1 MALGKGLG
9 SLIPTKEPTRV
20 APPLTNTDLDVSGR
34 IVEVAPALISVNPH
48 QPRKNFNPHELEDL
62 IESIKL
68 HGIIQPL
75 VVTHKGEG
83 YELIAGERRLRSAKA
98 MGLATV
104 PVIVRD
110 VAEQQKLEIALI
122 ENIQRKQLN
131 ALEEA
136 YSYQRLMNE
145 FNLTQEEAARRVG
158 KSRSSVA
165 NMLRLLEL
173 PAEVQQAIMDEKI
186 SEGHARAIAALP
198 TVEQQLQLLSK
209 IIANNIT
216 VRGAEDE
223 VKRVKGTVKKSFDP
237 LVVEYEDKLRKAL
250 GTPVRITKKGTRGD
264 VTIPFNSL
272 EDFKALIDRLLS

>member
-9 SLIPTKEPTRV
+9 SLIPPKEPTRV
-20 APPLTNTDLDVSGR
+20 AAPLQDTELDISGK
-34 IVEVAPALISVNPH
+34 IIEVNPASIAVNPH

-75 VVTHKGEG
+75 VVTKKGDG
-83 YELIAGERRLRSAKA
+83 YELIAGERRLRSAKT
-98 MGLATV
+98 MGLPTV

-198 TVEQQLQLLSK
+198 TIDQQLQLLRK

-216 VRGAEDE
+216 VRAAEDE
-223 VKRVKGTVKKSFDP
+223 VKRVKGTGKKAFDP
-237 LVVEYEDKLRKAL
+237 LVAEYEEKLRIAL
-250 GTPVRITKKGTRGD
+250 GTPVRISKKGSTGN